1 MADPKRTRPRT
12 RRRCSARRPH
22 NSGVAAALLG
32 LALLSSACSSGT
44 ASDVPSPTEAPETAQ
59 TAPNTVAGS
68 VETEPEVSATAAIDP
83 RQALEEALLA
93 YADGY
98 SFTAEVRVAD
108 TLATAM
114 SGRVVGSSSEIQIVS
129 GGAALDYVS
138 TPDGRW
144 VREGTVWVQ
153 LDEKGSAE
161 PPLAQLQSPDS
172 IEVVDQVGD
181 VVHLLATYQGLTLG
195 VPDVDEL
202 DVAITIANGRLVAI
216 TYTVDL
222 SDGQAVTATAFSPLS
237 STSVITTP
245 LSSA

>member
-44 ASDVPSPTEAPETAQ
+44 ASDVPSPTEFPETAQ

-98 SFTAEVRVAD
+98 S
-108 TLATAM
+108 
-114 SGRVVGSSSEIQIVS
+114 
-129 GGAALDYVS
+129 
-138 TPDGRW
+138 
-144 VREGTVWVQ
+144 
-153 LDEKGSAE
+153 
-161 PPLAQLQSPDS
+161 
-172 IEVVDQVGD
+172 
-181 VVHLLATYQGLTLG
+181 VHG
-195 VPDVDEL
+195 
-202 DVAITIANGRLVAI
+202 
-216 TYTVDL
+216 
-222 SDGQAVTATAFSPLS
+222 
-237 STSVITTP
+237 
-245 LSSA
+245 